1 MSTTRGGRDTHITAS
16 VTATEL
22 TQDLTQSCF
31 RSLNSGWIIA
41 LCIAASCHAQTG
53 AQEPSPVYTLRS
65 GTNLVIEDVVVT
77 DANHNPVHNLKA
89 GDFTVTED
97 GQVQHIRTFE
107 EHSPA
112 SSASAK
118 SVAIPKVAPGI
129 FTNFSTV
136 PKEGPVNLLL
146 LDTLNTPLRDQF
158 FVRSQLLDYVK
169 KASGTQIAIFGLS
182 RRLSILQGF
191 TTNPDLLKAALTNKS
206 AIKSSSLLDD
216 PNGGGGG
223 VSPSALSD
231 ALTASGG
238 NAEDPNLQQTIANV
252 QQFEAE
258 TSSFQLQQRVR
269 YTLDAL
275 NELAR
280 YLAGIPGR
288 KNLIWFSGSFP
299 LSVKP
304 DGDLQN
310 SFAGTLNLDAEFRET
325 MNLLARSQ
333 VAVYPIDARGLTTSP
348 VYGVASSGAKYAQGP
363 QAAGKDELKF
373 AQQIG
378 QENETMRQMAE
389 DTGGRVFVN
398 TNGLTEAVAKAVEAG
413 SSYYTV
419 TYSPTNLETDGKFRR
434 LSVELSNKELR
445 DKSLALSYRRGY
457 YAADPEGIAKASN
470 TEPPATSQSPT
481 PLVDRVMMR
490 GAPTPTQILFT
501 VRVLPASQST
511 EEKLAPGNSLTT
523 DGEKLKGE
531 FRRYSIDL
539 VADQRSLVFAQTPDG
554 MHHGAFEFLT
564 AVYDQTGTLINRTGN
579 TVHAD
584 LSTAN
589 FAHFL
594 QTPLSFNQ
602 DISVPVKGEYFL
614 RIAIHDLGSDRA
626 GAVEVLP
633 TLSANCQA
641 IL

>member
-1 MSTTRGGRDTHITAS
+1 LIQ
-16 VTATEL
+16 V
-22 TQDLTQSCF
+22 CF
-31 RSLNSGWIIA
+31 RPRNTVWIIA
-41 LCIAASCHAQTG
+41 ICITVSCHTQTG
-53 AQEPSPVYTLRS
+53 AQQPSPVFTLRS
-65 GTNLVIEDVVVT
+65 GTNLVIEDIVVT
-77 DANHNPVHNLKA
+77 DANQNPIHNLKA
-89 GDFTVTED
+89 SDFTVTED
-97 GQVQHIRTFE
+97 GQVQHIRTFV
-107 EHSPA
+107 EHSPV
-112 SSASAK
+112 SSTSAK
-118 SVAIPKVAPGI
+118 SIAIPKVAPGI
-129 FTNFSTV
+129 FTNFSPV
-136 PKEGPVNLLL
+136 LKEGPVNLLL
-146 LDTLNTPLRDQF
+146 LDTLNTPLQDQF
-158 FVRSQLLDYVK
+158 FVRAQLLDYLK

-206 AIKSSSLLDD
+206 ALKSSSLLDD

-238 NAEDPNLQQTIANV
+238 NAEDPNLQQTIANM

-258 TSSFQLQQRVR
+258 TSSFQLQQRSR

-288 KNLIWFSGSFP
+288 KNLMWFSGSFP

-310 SFAGTLNLDAEFRET
+310 SFAANMNIDAEFRET
-325 MNLLARSQ
+325 INLLARSQ
-333 VAVYPIDARGLTTSP
+333 VAVYPIDARGLATSA

-363 QAAGKDELKF
+363 QAAAKDQLKF

-378 QENETMRQMAE
+378 QENEAMRQMAE
-389 DTGGRVFVN
+389 DTGGRAFVN
-398 TNGLTEAVAKAVEAG
+398 TNGLSEAVTKVVEAG
-413 SSYYTV
+413 SSYYTL
-419 TYSPTNLETDGKFRR
+419 TYSPTKLETDGKFRR
-434 LSVELSNKELR
+434 LSVKLR

-457 YAADPEGIAKASN
+457 YAADPEGIAKASHA
-470 TEPPATSQSPT
+470 EPTATSQSST
-481 PLVDRVMMR
+481 PVVDRVMMH
-490 GAPTPTQILFT
+490 GSPTPTQILFT

-511 EEKLAPGNSLTT
+511 EENLAAGNSLTT
-523 DGEKLKGE
+523 DGEKLKGK
-531 FRRYSIDL
+531 FRRYTIDL
-539 VADQRSLVFAQTPDG
+539 VANQRSLVFAQTPDG
-554 MHHGAFEFLT
+554 LHHGAFEFLT
-564 AVYDQTGTLINRTGN
+564 AVYDQNGTLINRTGN

-626 GAVEVLP
+626 GAVEVPVDAVSRLP
-633 TLSANCQA
+633 PLEAFPPPNPAPPKSQ
-641 IL
+641 